1 MARNISVVTTDDL
14 DGSTDAETVSFGLS
28 GVNYEIDLSE
38 ANRTRLTDTFAPF
51 ITAARKARGGSRRSS
66 NGRSAASPSLDRAAV
81 RAWAREAG
89 LDISERGRIS
99 AEVIRQYEAAH

>member
-51 ITAARKARGGSRRSS
+51 IAAARKARAGTRRSGSRT
-66 NGRSAASPSLDRAAV
+66 AASPSLDRAAV
-81 RAWAREAG
+81 RAWARESG

>member
-1 MARNISVVTTDDL
+1 MARNISVVTTDDI
-14 DGSTDAETVSFGLS
+14 DGSTDAETVSFGLG
-28 GVNYEIDLSE
+28 GVNYEIDLSD

-51 ITAARKARGGSRRSS
+51 IAAARKARSGSRRSS
-66 NGRSAASPSLDRAAV
+66 GRITASPSLDRAAV

-99 AEVIRQYEAAH
+99 SEVIREYEAAH